1 MPVVVPDIAVAE
13 TAIIEMTNSVRVR
26 EKLAIVTPDK
36 ALTAAAR
43 AYAAYLA
50 KAKKFAHDADGHQP
64 SDRATSAGYEHCQ
77 IAENLA
83 LSSDSRGYEARVLA
97 THTVEGWL
105 NSPGHRA
112 NLLAPG
118 VTDIGV
124 AVARVPDKDPK
135 YVMVEMFGRPRSL
148 ASEFQIS
155 NATKEPV
162 RYALS
167 GEAETV
173 DPGMGIT
180 HTVCNPKT
188 ISFQKAGAK
197 TLTQQFEAKNG
208 QVYTIRQKSG
218 AVTVEVTARDK
229 VK

>member
-1 MPVVVPDIAVAE
+1 MPIVLPDIAVAE
-13 TAIIEMTNSVRVR
+13 TAIIEMTNTVRQR
-26 EKLAIVTPDK
+26 EKLLPVASDK

-50 KAKKFAHDADGHQP
+50 KTNKFAHDADGHQP
-64 SDRATSAGYEHCQ
+64 SDRASASGYEHCQ

-83 LSSDSRGYEARVLA
+83 LSSDSRGYDARVLA

-135 YVMVEMFGRPRSL
+135 YVMVEMFGRPRAL
-148 ASEFQIS
+148 ASEFQVS
-155 NATKEPV
+155 NATKGPV
-162 RYALS
+162 QYALS
-167 GEAETV
+167 GEAETI

-180 HTVCNPKT
+180 HTVCNSKT
-188 ISFQKAGAK
+188 ITFQKAGSK
-197 TLTQQFEAKNG
+197 PLSQQFEAKNG
-208 QVYTIRQKSG
+208 QVYTIRQKAG

>member
-1 MPVVVPDIAVAE
+1 MPVVLPDIAVAE
-13 TAIIEMTNSVRVR
+13 TAIIEMTNSVRQR
-26 EKLAIVTPDK
+26 EKLLPVASHK

-50 KAKKFAHDADGHQP
+50 KTNKFAHDADGHQP
-64 SDRATSAGYEHCQ
+64 SDRASASGYEHCQ

-83 LSSDSRGYEARVLA
+83 LSSDSRGYDARVLA

-135 YVMVEMFGRPRSL
+135 YVMVEMFGRPRAL
-148 ASEFQIS
+148 ASQFQVS
-155 NATKEPV
+155 NATKGPV
-162 RYALS
+162 QYALS
-167 GEAETV
+167 GEAETI

-180 HTVCNPKT
+180 HTVCNSKT
-188 ISFQKAGAK
+188 ITFQKAGSK
-197 TLTQQFEAKNG
+197 PLSQQFEAKNG
-208 QVYTIRQKSG
+208 QVYTIRQKAG

>member
-1 MPVVVPDIAVAE
+1 MPVVLPDIAVAE
-13 TAIIEMTNSVRVR
+13 TAIIEMTNSVRQR
-26 EKLAIVTPDK
+26 EKLLPVASDK

-50 KAKKFAHDADGHQP
+50 KTNKFAHDADGHQP
-64 SDRATSAGYEHCQ
+64 SDRASASGYEHCQ

-83 LSSDSRGYEARVLA
+83 LSSDSRGYDARVLA

-135 YVMVEMFGRPRSL
+135 YVMVEMFGRPRAL
-148 ASEFQIS
+148 ASEFQVS
-155 NATKEPV
+155 NATKGPV
-162 RYALS
+162 QYALS
-167 GEAETV
+167 GEAETI

-180 HTVCNPKT
+180 HTVCNSKT
-188 ISFQKAGAK
+188 ITFQKAGSK
-197 TLTQQFEAKNG
+197 PLSQQFEAKNG
-208 QVYTIRQKSG
+208 QVYTIRQKAG

>member
-1 MPVVVPDIAVAE
+1 MPIVLPDIAVAE
-13 TAIIEMTNSVRVR
+13 TAIIEMTNTVRQR
-26 EKLAIVTPDK
+26 EKLLPVASDK

-50 KAKKFAHDADGHQP
+50 KTNKFAHDADGHQP
-64 SDRATSAGYEHCQ
+64 SDRASASGYEHCQ

-83 LSSDSRGYEARVLA
+83 LSSDSRGYDARVLA

-135 YVMVEMFGRPRSL
+135 YVMVEMFGRPRVL
-148 ASEFQIS
+148 ASQFQVS
-155 NATKEPV
+155 NATKGPV
-162 RYALS
+162 QYALS
-167 GEAETV
+167 GEAETI

-180 HTVCNPKT
+180 HTVCNSKT
-188 ISFQKAGAK
+188 ITFQKAGSK
-197 TLTQQFEAKNG
+197 PLSQQFEAKNG
-208 QVYTIRQKSG
+208 QVYTIRQKAG

>member
-1 MPVVVPDIAVAE
+1 MPIVLPDIAVAE
-13 TAIIEMTNSVRVR
+13 TAIIEMTNSVRQR
-26 EKLAIVTPDK
+26 EKLLPVASDK

-50 KAKKFAHDADGHQP
+50 KTNKFAHDADGHQP
-64 SDRATSAGYEHCQ
+64 SDRASASGYEHCQ

-83 LSSDSRGYEARVLA
+83 LSSDSRGYDARVLA

-135 YVMVEMFGRPRSL
+135 YVMVEMFGRPRAL
-148 ASEFQIS
+148 ASQFQVS
-155 NATKEPV
+155 NATKGPV
-162 RYALS
+162 QYALS
-167 GEAETV
+167 GEAETI

-180 HTVCNPKT
+180 HTVCNSKT
-188 ISFQKAGAK
+188 ITFQKAGSK
-197 TLTQQFEAKNG
+197 PLSQQFEAKNG
-208 QVYTIRQKSG
+208 QVYTIRQKAG